1 MQTQTAWATG
11 FLTQLLLTHLQIHYP
26 SQMQKVNPRA
36 FFSGVE
42 GYDALKDPQGLVMDS
57 HAWIP
62 EEVLREVLR
71 TAERLS
77 GRKEIAYEAAVD
89 YFVRSAREGERHI
102 PSIFEIIARTFDDVR
117 TVALCSGLWAGA
129 YTTFLRLQAV
139 AKNPADTEMIV
150 LSQWDPGFHPLLST
164 HFMLK
169 GNYEGFVRL
178 YDFVEEAH
186 LDEEFLQYR
195 VRDIVSE
202 FEGYDIVESGPE
214 LKIVERNR
222 GETIVVLRAVQLD
235 EEEIF
240 LIPPPVDVLGLG
252 PDQSAGPKDALFGG
266 AILKPESRS
275 GGPPFLRILTSRSA
289 DSPNRTD
296 QASRAFRVIQG
307 GTLTSGSLQHVFRE
321 GSCYEAPYAR
331 YRFTWRERNR
341 PFPPSAGLEQR
352 IQKMTYLLFAYLQ
365 ELKATQQRL
374 LAYAAE
380 NKTLTAENVYLR
392 REVQEVNEGR
402 ALSKPMGDS
411 PGMKAV
417 FSLVRQVAPTDSTVL
432 ITGETGTGKE
442 LIARLIHRSGNRCD
456 RRFVAINCAAVPME
470 LLESELFGH
479 ERGAFTGALSRK
491 IGKFEWADGGTL
503 FLDEIGEIPMAVQ
516 VKFLRVLQERELVRV
531 GGNDPIKL
539 DVRIIAA
546 TNQDLK
552 ALIERGLFRKDLY
565 YRLHVI
571 PILLPPLRERSEDLR
586 GLAEYFLIHFSRR
599 LRKNVKTLS
608 PESLLRMETYS
619 WPGNVRE
626 LENVLERAVT
636 LIPASQTV
644 LTPEY
649 LALEIRDGIQTPPM
663 AVQAYEPQDPK
674 RDGRNVKEVIDQ
686 IEWQTLVEAMKMEGS
701 MDSFLRKIEWAMAQ
715 RAILEYGSKTEAA
728 RVLKRTYRWI
738 RKLEK
743 EMEDKP
749 SV

>member
-1 MQTQTAWATG
+1 M
-11 FLTQLLLTHLQIHYP
+11 
-26 SQMQKVNPRA
+26 
-36 FFSGVE
+36 
-42 GYDALKDPQGLVMDS
+42 
-57 HAWIP
+57 
-62 EEVLREVLR
+62 
-71 TAERLS
+71 
-77 GRKEIAYEAAVD
+77 
-89 YFVRSAREGERHI
+89 
-102 PSIFEIIARTFDDVR
+102 
-117 TVALCSGLWAGA
+117 
-129 YTTFLRLQAV
+129 
-139 AKNPADTEMIV
+139 
-150 LSQWDPGFHPLLST
+150 
-164 HFMLK
+164 
-169 GNYEGFVRL
+169 
-178 YDFVEEAH
+178 
-186 LDEEFLQYR
+186 QYR
-195 VRDIVSE
+195 VRDIVRE
-202 FEGYDIVESGPE
+202 FEGYDVEESGSD

-222 GETIVVLRAVQLD
+222 EETIAVLRGVQLD
-235 EEEIF
+235 EEEVF

-252 PDQSAGPKDALFGG
+252 TDQSAGQKDALFGG

-275 GGPPFLRILTSRSA
+275 GGPAFLRILTSRAA

-296 QASRAFRVIQG
+296 PASRAFRVIQG
-307 GTLTSGSLQHVFRE
+307 GTLKSGSLEHVFRE

-331 YRFTWRERNR
+331 YRFYWRERKR

-571 PILLPPLRERSEDLR
+571 PIHLPPLRERPEDLR
-586 GLAEYFLIHFSRR
+586 SLAEYFLIHFSRR
-599 LRKNVKTLS
+599 LRKNVQILS
-608 PESLLRMETYS
+608 PEALSRMETYP

-636 LIPASQTV
+636 LIPASQAV

-663 AVQAYEPQDPK
+663 AVQGDEPQEHK
-674 RDGRNVKEVIDQ
+674 RDGRNVKDVIDQ

>member
-1 MQTQTAWATG
+1 MQMQTAWATG
-11 FLTQLLLTHLQIHYP
+11 FLTQLLLDHLKIHYP
-26 SQMQKVNPRA
+26 SQTQNLNPQA
-36 FFSGVE
+36 FFSGVV
-42 GYDALKDPQGLVMDS
+42 GYDALKDPEALLLDR
-57 HAWIP
+57 HAWFP
-62 EEVLREVLR
+62 EEVLREVLL

-77 GRKEIAYEAAVD
+77 GRKDIAFEAAVD
-89 YFVRSAREGERHI
+89 YFIRSAREGEKHI

-117 TVALCSGLWAGA
+117 TVVLFSALWAGA
-129 YTTFLRLQAV
+129 YTTYLRLQAITP
-139 AKNPADTEMIV
+139 KPAENELIV
-150 LSQWDPGFHPLLST
+150 LSQWNSEFHPLLAT

-195 VRDIVSE
+195 VRDIVGE
-202 FEGYDIVESGPE
+202 FEGYSVEESGPE
-214 LKIVERNR
+214 LRIVDRI
-222 GETIVVLRAVQLD
+222 GKGTVAVLKSVQLF
-235 EEEIF
+235 EEEIP
-240 LIPPPVDVLGLG
+240 LIPPSFDGLRMG
-252 PDQSAGPKDALFGG
+252 PAPFAGPGEAFFGG
-266 AILKPESRS
+266 AVVEAQSRPGESPR
-275 GGPPFLRILTSRSA
+275 LRLL
-289 DSPNRTD
+289 SPRVTEVPD
-296 QASRAFRVIQG
+296 HIDPASKAFRVIRG
-307 GTLTSGSLQHVFRE
+307 GTLKSGSVEYAFRE
-321 GSCYEAPYAR
+321 GACYEAPYSR
-331 YRFTWRERNR
+331 YRFWWRERHR
-341 PFPPSAGLEQR
+341 RVPHSDGLEKRVQE
-352 IQKMTYLLFAYLQ
+352 MTYLLFAYLQ

-380 NKTLTAENVYLR
+380 NKTLTVENVFLR
-392 REVQEVNEGR
+392 REVQEVQEGSS
-402 ALSKPMGDS
+402 SKPLGDS

-417 FSLVRQVAPTDSTVL
+417 ISLARQIAPTDSTVL

-442 LIARLIHRSGNRCD
+442 LIARLIHRSGPRGD
-456 RRFVAINCAAVPME
+456 RRFVAINCAAVPIE

-503 FLDEIGEIPMAVQ
+503 FLDEIGEIPIPVQ
-516 VKFLRVLQERELVRV
+516 AKLLRVLQERELVRV
-531 GGNDPIKL
+531 GGNDAIKL

-546 TNQDLK
+546 TNQDLR
-552 ALIERGLFRKDLY
+552 ALIEKGLFRKDLY

-571 PILLPPLRERSEDLR
+571 PIHLPPLRDRPEDLP
-586 GLAEYFLIHFSRR
+586 GLAEHFLNHFSRR
-599 LRKNVKTLS
+599 LRKSVHSLTPEAFHRMKTY
-608 PESLLRMETYS
+608 P

-636 LIPASQTV
+636 LIPASQGV

-649 LALEIRDGIQTPPM
+649 LSLEIGDALQTPMMTVPRF
-663 AVQAYEPQDPK
+663 ESHDSK
-674 RDGRNVKEVIDQ
+674 RDSRNVKDMIDQ
-686 IEWQTLVEAMKMEGS
+686 IEWQTLVEAMKIEGS

-749 SV
+749 SA

>member
-11 FLTQLLLTHLQIHYP
+11 FLTQLLLNHLQIHYP

-42 GYDALKDPQGLVMDS
+42 GYDALKDPQDLVMDN
-57 HAWIP
+57 HAWLP

-89 YFVRSAREGERHI
+89 YFARSARKGERHV

-117 TVALCSGLWAGA
+117 TVALYSGLWAGA

-139 AKNPADTEMIV
+139 AKNPADNEMIV
-150 LSQWDPGFHPLLST
+150 LSQWDSGFHPLLGT
-164 HFMLK
+164 HFMLR

-202 FEGYDIVESGPE
+202 FEGYDIEESGSE

-222 GETIVVLRAVQLD
+222 EETAVVLRAVQLV
-235 EEEIF
+235 EEEIL
-240 LIPPPVDVLGLG
+240 LIPPPFDVLGMG
-252 PDQSAGPKDALFGG
+252 TEQSSGQNEALFGG
-266 AILKPESRS
+266 AILKPESRL
-275 GGPPFLRILTSRSA
+275 GGPAFLRILTPRAA
-289 DSPNRTD
+289 DLPDRTD
-296 QASRAFRVIQG
+296 PASRVFRVIQG
-307 GTLTSGSLQHVFRE
+307 GTLRSGSLEHVFRE
-321 GSCYEAPYAR
+321 GSCYEAPYSR
-331 YRFTWRERNR
+331 YRFYWRERKR

-402 ALSKPMGDS
+402 SSTKPMGDS

-491 IGKFEWADGGTL
+491 VGKFEWADGGTL
-503 FLDEIGEIPMAVQ
+503 FLDEIGEIPIAVQ
-516 VKFLRVLQERELVRV
+516 VKLLRVLQERELIRV

-552 ALIERGLFRKDLY
+552 ALIEKGLFRKDLY

-571 PILLPPLRERSEDLR
+571 PIHLPPLRERSEDLR

-599 LRKNVKTLS
+599 LRKSVQSLS
-608 PESLLRMETYS
+608 PEALHRMETYS

-626 LENVLERAVT
+626 MENVLERAVT
-636 LIPASQTV
+636 LIPASQAM

-649 LALEIRDGIQTPPM
+649 LALEIRDGIQPPPM
-663 AVQAYEPQDPK
+663 TVEGEDPQDPK
-674 RDGRNVKEVIDQ
+674 RDGRNVKDVIDQ
-686 IEWQTLVEAMKMEGS
+686 IEWQTLVEAMKIEGS

>member
-11 FLTQLLLTHLQIHYP
+11 FLTQLLLTHLQIYYP
-26 SQMQKVNPRA
+26 SQMNKVNPRA
-36 FFSGVE
+36 LFSGVE
-42 GYDALKDPQGLVMDS
+42 GYDALKDPQDLLMDH
-57 HAWIP
+57 HAWLP

-77 GRKEIAYEAAVD
+77 GRKEIAREAAID
-89 YFVRSAREGERHI
+89 YFIRSARQGERHI

-117 TVALCSGLWAGA
+117 TVALYSGLWAGA

-139 AKNPADTEMIV
+139 ARNPADPEMIV
-150 LSQWDPGFHPLLST
+150 LSQWDPGFHPLLAT

-195 VRDIVSE
+195 VGDIVRE
-202 FEGYDIVESGPE
+202 FEGYDLEESGSQ
-214 LKIVERNR
+214 LKIVKNDR
-222 GETIVVLRAVQLD
+222 GGTVAVFQAVQLAD
-235 EEEIF
+235 EE
-240 LIPPPVDVLGLG
+240 IPLAPPSFDILGTG
-252 PDQSAGPKDALFGG
+252 TDHSAGPQEALLGG
-266 AILKPESRS
+266 MIIKPETRS
-275 GGPPFLRILTSRSA
+275 GGATLLRTLIPRAA
-289 DSPNRTD
+289 DPTERID
-296 QASRAFRVIQG
+296 PACKAYRVTQG
-307 GTLTSGSLQHVFRE
+307 GTLRSGSLEYVFRE
-321 GSCYEAPYAR
+321 GSFYEAPYSR
-331 YRFTWRERNR
+331 YRFYWREHSR
-341 PFPPSAGLEQR
+341 PVHSAAGLEKR
-352 IQKMTYLLFAYLQ
+352 VQKMTCLLFAYLQ

-380 NKTLTAENVYLR
+380 NKTLTTENVYLR
-392 REVQEVNEGR
+392 REVQEVNDGWTS
-402 ALSKPMGDS
+402 SKPMGES

-417 FSLVRQVAPTDSTVL
+417 LGLVRQVGPTDSTVL

-442 LIARLIHRSGNRCD
+442 LIARLIHRSGNRSD
-456 RRFVAINCAAVPME
+456 RRFVAVNCAAVPIE

-503 FLDEIGEIPMAVQ
+503 FLDEIGEIPTTVQ

-539 DVRIIAA
+539 DVRIIGA

-552 ALIERGLFRKDLY
+552 ALIEKGLFRKDLY

-571 PILLPPLRERSEDLR
+571 PIHLPPLRERLEDLQA
-586 GLAEYFLIHFSRR
+586 LAEYFLIQFSRR
-599 LRKNVKTLS
+599 LRKNVQTLS
-608 PESLLRMETYS
+608 PEALHRMVTYS
-619 WPGNVRE
+619 WPGNIRE

-636 LIPASQTV
+636 LIPASQTM
-644 LTPEY
+644 LIPEF
-649 LALEIRDGIQTPPM
+649 LPPEIRDGIHSPLM
-663 AVQAYEPQDPK
+663 AVRVHDPRENK
-674 RDGRNVKEVIDQ
+674 MDGRNVKDVIDR
-686 IEWQTLVEAMKMEGS
+686 IEWQTLVEAMKIEGS

-749 SV
+749 SA